1 MFHNRSRKRQGMT
14 SLIEAVICL
23 ALVSLVLLC
32 LIRLSNITNTRSV
45 SAEAE
50 MVNSKQIDTFV
61 DVIKTDIKGAV
72 SVSMM
77 DNDLKVSRP
86 LDFIIYHFDDENKA
100 ILRDSEVVIENINT
114 CVFQTVDDNYAK
126 VYAITEDD
134 DIISFQVYR

>member
-1 MFHNRSRKRQGMT
+1 
-14 SLIEAVICL
+14 
-23 ALVSLVLLC
+23 
-32 LIRLSNITNTRSV
+32 
-45 SAEAE
+45 